1 MKKTKVIIPA
11 LGLLLLSTAAS
22 VTGTVA
28 WFAANASVTASGMQ
42 LKAKAEQGI
51 LISTQ
56 TAASPSSAWGA
67 SATALNSGSGV
78 AVFPTSTA
86 NASTWYHNKGVDI
99 EHSTAAGAYET
110 LSITETSGV
119 GYDASDNAYYLHN
132 TFYVKAS
139 SDTAFTAPLIVN
151 QVTGTGSSQSV
162 DLDKALRVLV
172 KQGSNVAIFAP
183 FNGTAAELTYSVHG
197 DTEITAINA
206 TVEKE
211 NHQLN
216 NALSYPEITN
226 AVPVA
231 IDVFI
236 YFEGEDVNCKSENIT
251 NTLDALS
258 ITLVFGT
265 QNI

>member
-1 MKKTKVIIPA
+1 MKKTKIVIPA

-42 LKAKAEQGI
+42 LQAKAEQGI

-56 TAASPSSAWGA
+56 TAVSPASNWGA

-86 NASTWYHNKGVDI
+86 NGSAWFHNKGTSV
-99 EHSTAAGAYET
+99 TNGAASGTYET
-110 LSITETSGV
+110 LSLTETAGV
-119 GYDASDNAYYLHN
+119 GKDTSDNSYYLHN

-139 SDTAFTAPLIVN
+139 SDTAFTDKLIVN
-151 QVTGTGSSQSV
+151 QVTGTGSTNSV
-162 DLDKALRVLV
+162 NLDKALRVLV
-172 KQGSNVAIFAP
+172 KQGENIAIFAP
-183 FNGTAAELTYSVHG
+183 FNSNSDDRSYSVG
-197 DTEITAINA
+197 GSTAVTAIDG

-216 NALSYPEITN
+216 AALAYPEITN

-236 YFEGEDVNCKSENIT
+236 YFEGEDPNCKSENIT
-251 NTLDALS
+251 ANLDTLA
-258 ITLVFGT
+258 ITVVFGT
-265 QNI
+265 QNL

>member
-1 MKKTKVIIPA
+1 MKKTKIIIPA

-42 LKAKAEQGI
+42 LQAKAEQGI

-56 TAASPSSAWGA
+56 TAASPASAWGA

-86 NASTWYHNKGVDI
+86 DASAWLHNKGTSVTI
-99 EHSTAAGAYET
+99 GAASGAYET
-110 LSITETSGV
+110 LSLTETAGV
-119 GYDASDNAYYLHN
+119 GKDSSSNSYYLHN

-139 SDTAFTAPLIVN
+139 SDTSFTDALIVN
-151 QVTGTGSSQSV
+151 QVTGTGSTNSV
-162 DLDKALRVLV
+162 NLDKALRVLV

-183 FNGTAAELTYSVHG
+183 FNSASGDLSYNVGGASGTAV
-197 DTEITAINA
+197 TAIDA

-211 NHQLN
+211 NHELN
-216 NALSYPEITN
+216 LAR
-226 AVPVA
+226 
-231 IDVFI
+231 
-236 YFEGEDVNCKSENIT
+236 
-251 NTLDALS
+251 
-258 ITLVFGT
+258 
-265 QNI
+265 